1 MKKVITVDF
10 DDTLFTKS
18 FPAIA
23 EYRLEFFKELVNSGV
38 FRVVL
43 VTARK
48 QEDCS
53 EVYSFLNN
61 HNILIDE
68 VYCDCHSKLEVC
80 RFLETFAHFDDSER
94 ICKELSEN
102 GINCFY
108 CGEFLSEQNK
118 QNWKKSLVIKGEWHF
133 YVKDN
138 NTRGMEE

>member
-23 EYRLEFFKELVNSGV
+23 AYRLEFFKELVNSGV

-48 QEDCS
+48 WEDCN
-53 EVYSFLNN
+53 EIYSFLNN